1 MSGTAAAIQPEQAVR
16 EMVDNPIV
24 KSWVEGQYWAIGF
37 NEDGSFI
44 GKRAFKKKLLE
55 KASSVFTST
64 NDVWS
69 IGLYANQTIR

>member
-1 MSGTAAAIQPEQAVR
+1 MSGITVVRHPAYAVK
-16 EMVDNPIV
+16 EKVDNPVV
-24 KSWVEGQYWAIGF
+24 KSWVENQYWAIGF

-55 KASSVFTST
+55 QANGVFAST

-69 IGLYANQTIR
+69 IGLYANQIIR